1 MYLFFPARADV
12 TEVSFQP
19 ETQATAAASSIGLS
33 TKEYIAITVCSLLLG
48 LIYVASVLLYLYV
61 KKRKSGRPDNDS
73 HAVAG
78 AAAGPTAA
86 ALNEQVTFGTG
97 FSRTSS
103 LQSAFGGKIRDGNA
117 FSGDAR
123 RESLRSLQQQAAAAA
138 VAASVSG
145 GNAPPG
151 YGRHGS
157 GGGLPSGVVVVGVM
171 GDEMGGVVKNNPLLK
186 HYPNFDGSVEF
197 PSDMSASNS
206 ECGDADGD
214 IMHRPMQQ
222 QQQQLQRMH
231 HHVDMVDGVG
241 MMMMGKKTNTLSYSE
256 GGDEYDNDAA
266 ASSGGET
273 ECLPEENVSIVEEHL
288 SPDDKLENM
297 KAIVNG
303 TLRRKLYFN
312 PAYFEPH
319 LLMVCRVGI

>member
-1 MYLFFPARADV
+1 M
-12 TEVSFQP
+12 
-19 ETQATAAASSIGLS
+19 
-33 TKEYIAITVCSLLLG
+33 CSLLLG

-61 KKRKSGRPDNDS
+61 KKRKSGRAANDS
-73 HAVAG
+73 HSPADPAG
-78 AAAGPTAA
+78 GTTTA

-117 FSGDAR
+117 FIGDAR

-138 VAASVSG
+138 VAASVTG

-157 GGGLPSGVVVVGVM
+157 GMPTGVVVVGGM

-214 IMHRPMQQ
+214 LMHHPMQL
-222 QQQQLQRMH
+222 QQLQRMH

-256 GGDEYDNDAA
+256 GGDEYDNDTA

-319 LLMVCRVGI
+319 LLMVC

>member
-1 MYLFFPARADV
+1 M
-12 TEVSFQP
+12 
-19 ETQATAAASSIGLS
+19 
-33 TKEYIAITVCSLLLG
+33 CSLLLG

-61 KKRKSGRPDNDS
+61 KKRKSGRPASDS
-73 HAVAG
+73 LSSTVG
-78 AAAGPTAA
+78 GGGGGGGGTTTAA
-86 ALNEQVTFGTG
+86 TLNEQVTFGTG

-103 LQSAFGGKIRDGNA
+103 MQSAFGGKIREGNA
-117 FSGDAR
+117 FIGDAR

-138 VAASVSG
+138 AGAGV
-145 GNAPPG
+145 NAPPG
-151 YGRHGS
+151 YGRHG
-157 GGGLPSGVVVVGVM
+157 GGMPSGVMVVGGVVGGGV
-171 GDEMGGVVKNNPLLK
+171 GDEMSGVVKNNPLLK

-214 IMHRPMQQ
+214 LMHHPM
-222 QQQQLQRMH
+222 QQQLQRMH
-231 HHVDMVDGVG
+231 HHGDMVDGGGGNV
-241 MMMMGKKTNTLSYSE
+241 MMMGKKSNTLSYSE

-319 LLMVCRVGI
+319 LLMVRIVFIRSQINPSIHF